1 MLCHVLQ
8 VRIHI
13 GEERET
19 FECLHQGIGQQ
30 FDIDAGKAC
39 DNIFVVQCVVQ
50 LYDTYI

>member
-13 GEERET
+13 GEEREM

-50 LYDTYI
+50 LYDTYL